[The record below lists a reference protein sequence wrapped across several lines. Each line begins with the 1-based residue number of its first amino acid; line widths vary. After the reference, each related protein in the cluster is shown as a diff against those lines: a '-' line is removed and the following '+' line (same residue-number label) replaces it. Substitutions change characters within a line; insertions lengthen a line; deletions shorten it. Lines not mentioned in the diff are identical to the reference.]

1 MLIRVDRVAGGA
13 GSAANTSMLPLTPVA
28 PASSRAKRY
37 VLCASWA
44 PVPNPPGSKLGG
56 YGGGVMLGPNRVY
69 EEPAVPVP
77 LALAWEPRG
86 FAQPVPDSGGSRLV
100 LLLRPAPH
108 VAVPVPTRAS

>member
-28 PASSRAKRY
+28 PASSRAKRD

-56 YGGGVMLGPNRVY
+56 DGGGGAVGPHCRVGG
-69 EEPAVPVP
+69 PGGAVPPEV
-77 LALAWEPRG
+77 ALAPGRA
-86 FAQPVPDSGGSRLV
+86 FA
-100 LLLRPAPH
+100 PAPDPAACH
-108 VAVPVPTRAS
+108 LL

>member
-56 YGGGVMLGPNRVY
+56 YGGVGLVGSESVLYVAGGPFPPQFAWAPGVFS
-69 EEPAVPVP
+69 EPVP
-77 LALAWEPRG
+77 S
-86 FAQPVPDSGGSRLV
+86 SGTCRLM
-100 LLLRPAPH
+100 LLRRPY
-108 VAVPVPTRAS
+108 TRFPRPLT

>member
-56 YGGGVMLGPNRVY
+56 YGRGGVVGSECLEWVPVLPLLRRLNCAPRAVAATGDSRVGVTLLFST
-69 EEPAVPVP
+69 EPAT
-77 LALAWEPRG
+77 
-86 FAQPVPDSGGSRLV
+86 Q
-100 LLLRPAPH
+100 
-108 VAVPVPTRAS
+108 